1 MASPWIKF
9 TVIFI
14 VASALMVTGFSI
26 AWYPHYR
33 SEIIRLTLEQSS
45 LTQAQRW
52 EYEGSLSWWNNV
64 GVFMFSSIGN
74 SVLIGG
80 LLVLLYAIV
89 YIVTIVW
96 RESKSPKKVE
106 TGSYPLFKNHF
117 LRYLMIFVEASL
129 AYYCW

>member
-14 VASALMVTGFSI
+14 VALALMVTGFSI

-106 TGSYPLFKNHF
+106 MRPVKLSYRANGFISTL
-117 LRYLMIFVEASL
+117 
-129 AYYCW
+129 